1 MVSPYQSSFV
11 DEDVDECSDLASNN
25 CHAMA
30 NCTDTEGS
38 FTCSCNT
45 GYSGNGVS
53 CNSEYEQ
60 TFMNSNIVNFHFGYK
75 LTSFKTLNSMPTTHY
90 GGMNVSAMLQFGLP
104 PLSMYAMR

>member
-1 MVSPYQSSFV
+1 MASPYQSSFV
-11 DEDVDECSDLASNN
+11 DEDVDECSDLTSNN

-60 TFMNSNIVNFHFGYK
+60 TFMMTSVKPNTINFHFGYVALHLK
-75 LTSFKTLNSMPTTHY
+75 
-90 GGMNVSAMLQFGLP
+90 
-104 PLSMYAMR
+104 RI

>member
-1 MVSPYQSSFV
+1 MCDLSDQYSFV

-60 TFMNSNIVNFHFGYK
+60 TFKVTSVKPSTINFHFG
-75 LTSFKTLNSMPTTHY
+75 
-90 GGMNVSAMLQFGLP
+90 
-104 PLSMYAMR
+104 